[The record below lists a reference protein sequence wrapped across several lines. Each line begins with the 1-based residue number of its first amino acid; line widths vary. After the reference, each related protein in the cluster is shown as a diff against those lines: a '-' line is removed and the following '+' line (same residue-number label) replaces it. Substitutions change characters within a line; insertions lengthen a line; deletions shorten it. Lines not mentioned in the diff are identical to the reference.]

1 MEPIVALPDN
11 LSLHHERD
19 AVIIRRRWLTPFVFF
34 FVFFALFWNGF
45 MVVWMTIAITR
56 DQLTMAAFGSIHAF
70 VGLGLIYFCVASF
83 LNKTDISVDPSYLR
97 VRHYPLPWF
106 GSKQFRVHE
115 ITQLFC
121 KEQITRTKNG
131 GTNVSYR
138 VHLILADGREQTLIA
153 GLISD
158 NQARYIER
166 EIESVLGL
174 KNLSVAGELP
184 R

>member
-1 MEPIVALPDN
+1 MEPIIPLPNN

-19 AVIIRRRWLTPFVFF
+19 AVIIRRRWFTPFVFF

-45 MVVWMTIAITR
+45 MVVWMTIALTQG
-56 DQLTMAAFGSIHAF
+56 QLMMAAFGSIHAL

-83 LNKTDISVDPSYLR
+83 LNNTDISVDPSYLR

-106 GSKQFRVHE
+106 GSKQFRSHE
-115 ITQLFC
+115 VTQLFC
-121 KEQITRTKNG
+121 KEQITRSKNG

-138 VHLILADGREQTLIA
+138 VQLILNKGREQTLVG
-153 GLISD
+153 GLTSD
-158 NQARYIER
+158 SQARYIER

-174 KNLSVAGELP
+174 ENLAVAGELP